1 MHFIAS
7 NTYEQKMRFNASNA
21 FEQEMHFIA
30 SNTCEQKIHFNASNA
45 YTEIMR
51 CVAFNACMEG
61 SCALL
66 LPMYVWRFVLHC
78 DPGAYAVLVRFNAS
92 YIRVLI
98 VPPMHSS
105 EHMRFHFG
113 CICAGSLFK
122 APYKAACCPQCVQ
135 ATFLRRP
142 Q

>member
-1 MHFIAS
+1 
-7 NTYEQKMRFNASNA
+7 
-21 FEQEMHFIA
+21 MHFIA

-51 CVAFNACMEG
+51 CVAFNACMEVCVTMIPMHAHFSCASMCLMHVQG

-122 APYKAACCPQCVQ
+122 APYKAACCPQ
-135 ATFLRRP
+135 
-142 Q
+142 